1 MDNEK
6 NNIDLEQENNEAVEE
21 VTEVLEDVVE
31 DAVEETVEEIAEE
44 AVEEA
49 PAEPEKKVLTKVYV
63 CDSCNKICE
72 DAYCA
77 DCEKELTDEY
87 ICTPA
92 EKVLALKKRNKNIL
106 VTVCAVVAVVVLAF
120 VGKFVYFEVYNPYN
134 SAKGNEYLCYGD
146 TLEDLAKEAGYDYK
160 TFLELNN
167 LPANMPKSTYVNV
180 AGLYIPVKGMAER
193 YGVSVQEYIENSGIE
208 GEFSDDVTMGEVQD
222 ELTIETYFGLFD
234 DGALADLKQEYG
246 LDDSVTMDTK
256 FKEIKDKV
264 YKHNYDE
271 YMKEQSG
278 EAEDVADVPEVED
291 VETEEPVDE
300 AAEATD
306 AGAAE

>member
-6 NNIDLEQENNEAVEE
+6 NNIDLEQEVSEATEE
-21 VTEVLEDVVE
+21 ITEV
-31 DAVEETVEEIAEE
+31 VEETVEETVEE
-44 AVEEA
+44 AVEEISEEA
-49 PAEPEKKVLTKVYV
+49 AEEIPAEPEKKVLTKVYL

-72 DAYCA
+72 DAYC
-77 DCEKELTDEY
+77 DVCDKELTDAY
-87 ICTPA
+87 ICTPE
-92 EKVLALKKRNKNIL
+92 EKIIASKKRNKNIL

-167 LPANMPKSTYVNV
+167 LPSSMPKSTYVNV

-222 ELTIETYFGLFD
+222 ELSIETYFGLFD
-234 DGALADLKQEYG
+234 DGALADLKKEYG

-256 FKEIKDKV
+256 FKEIKEKV

-278 EAEDVADVPEVED
+278 DKEEIEDVPEVED
-291 VETEEPVDE
+291 VETEADVEADATVTDE
-300 AAEATD
+300 AAE
-306 AGAAE
+306 